1 MMNGYAH
8 RSKSCQ
14 ATSAELVATVNT
26 ECTSEV
32 LVMKIG
38 IDANIGRK
46 MNEGNSSI
54 RC

>member
-1 MMNGYAH
+1 MMNSYAP

-14 ATSAELVATVNT
+14 GTSVGLVGTGNT

-32 LVMKIG
+32 FVMKVG
-38 IDANIGRK
+38 IDANIGRE

-54 RC
+54 